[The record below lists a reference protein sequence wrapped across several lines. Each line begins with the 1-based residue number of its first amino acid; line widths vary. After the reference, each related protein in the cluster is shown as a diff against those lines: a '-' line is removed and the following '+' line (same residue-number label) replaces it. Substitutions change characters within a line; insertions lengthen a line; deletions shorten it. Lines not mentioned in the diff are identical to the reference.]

1 MTASPGKMER
11 SYAYSIIAATFDY
24 PDAGFFELVSSG
36 KVAKQLHDAFTA
48 IYPQLE
54 NSVAWEKL
62 SSAAS
67 CEEMEVEFSRLFDVG
82 ASGPPCP
89 LNAGIYLDDRM
100 QALEESVRFYNY
112 FGLTAGE
119 DFEELPDHITT
130 QLEFMHFLAH
140 TQGELDSEP
149 EQAANYLR
157 AQRDFLKRQLG
168 RWIPQL
174 HERATENHANPFYA
188 TLVGLL
194 DQFLRLEQD
203 AIQAGCGII
212 VSH

>member
-1 MTASPGKMER
+1 MEASTATAGR
-11 SYAYSIIAATFDY
+11 SYAYGIIAATFDY
-24 PDAGFFELVSSG
+24 PDTGFFDLVSSG
-36 KVAKQLHDAFTA
+36 KLARQLHDAFTA

-54 NSVAWEKL
+54 NSVEWDKL
-62 SSAAS
+62 SSSAS

-89 LNAGIYLDDRM
+89 LNAGIYLDERM

-130 QLEFMHFLAH
+130 QLEFMHVLAH
-140 TQGELDSEP
+140 TQHELADDP
-149 EQAANYLR
+149 EQAANYIR

-168 RWIPQL
+168 KWVPQL
-174 HERATENHANPFYA
+174 HERAINHHANAFYA

-194 DQFLRLEQD
+194 DQFLRLEQ
-203 AIQAGCGII
+203 AALQTECGII